1 MNVVWRKM
9 TAKNGIRSTAQL
21 LFWRLSIRRS
31 SKSPNAKPE
40 RERECVKV
48 NTLAATPPHGR
59 DTLTVHR
66 QPHGVDKF
74 FKWDFCQSYCRY
86 CHAQGRRQ
94 KYGHSLTFWRIMA
107 SNSFGQGT
115 ISIINCLGR
124 FRVFPCDACWYWLLK
139 SNLFRNCCN
148 SKCFTLLHSKR
159 KFYESALNDHEN
171 AFRNITKTH

>member
-1 MNVVWRKM
+1 MLHHQWLIAPSLP
-9 TAKNGIRSTAQL
+9 T
-21 LFWRLSIRRS
+21 F
-31 SKSPNAKPE
+31 
-40 RERECVKV
+40 

-74 FKWDFCQSYCRY
+74 FKWDFCQSYCRS

-94 KYGHSLTFWRIMA
+94 KYGHSLTFWRIVA

-115 ISIINCLGR
+115 ISTINCLGR
-124 FRVFPCDACWYWLLK
+124 FRVFPCDACWYWFLK

-148 SKCFTLLHSKR
+148 YSKCFTLDPTDAPLQEEVLRKRVKWPRKRISK
-159 KFYESALNDHEN
+159 YYEN
-171 AFRNITKTH
+171 A